1 MCISIFFFFKQKTAY
16 EMRISD
22 WSSDVCSSDLVY
34 NGDAEVSVETGA
46 GRVLE
51 RRPSPRAVFD
61 GMAREYPWDLLHL
74 AYFCGYAG
82 WNYLTTPF
90 LFTYPG
96 FETEEIEPWE
106 EEGEIW
112 RRLKVRFSPD
122 IPTHCPE
129 QIFHFDAKGL
139 LRQTGRAT
147 W

>member
-1 MCISIFFFFKQKTAY
+1 MG
-16 EMRISD
+16 ISD
-22 WSSDVCSSDLVY
+22 WSSDVCSSDLTPEEIAIRVVY

-90 LFTYPG
+90 LFTYPV
-96 FETEEIEPWE
+96 FETEEIEPRSE
-106 EEGEIW
+106 EQ
-112 RRLKVRFSPD
+112 PD
-122 IPTHCPE
+122 ELQSLIRNSS
-129 QIFHFDAKGL
+129 AV
-139 LRQTGRAT
+139 
-147 W
+147 